1 MEAQTT
7 GTPRSAGRVTVRQ
20 QAERKDLILA
30 TRPYAHEQRWKSWL
44 HLLLALSVTVG
55 CYLGI
60 IFSGPWWAKAAF
72 GVLTGLALV
81 RMFILYHDH
90 QHRSILNRSKVADA
104 FFWFFGMWMLSP
116 PSIWKRSHD
125 HHHKHNCKLY
135 TSSIGSF
142 PVVTVEKYRSL
153 SRGERFAYDF
163 IRSPFAIGFG
173 YVFVFIIGMCLNS
186 FISNRGRHWDSLLTL
201 VFHAGLGFATWWFLG
216 WENLVFAFFL
226 PYLVTFA
233 LGSYLFYAQHNFPG
247 TVFADKDGWSY
258 VKAALDSSSYM
269 RMNPV
274 LQWFTGNIGYHHV
287 HHLNAHIPFYRLPEV
302 HEAIPELR
310 EKAKPTSLWPKDI
323 VACFR
328 LKAWDPALQRM
339 VTRRELRARLAA

>member
-1 MEAQTT
+1 MEAQATK
-7 GTPRSAGRVTVRQ
+7 RVSEKQSV
-20 QAERKDLILA
+20 ERKDLILA
-30 TRPYAHEQRWKSWL
+30 TRPFAHEIRARSWMNL
-44 HLLLALSVTVG
+44 GIAVVVTVG
-55 CYLGI
+55 CYLGVI
-60 IFSGPWWAKAAF
+60 LFDPLWSKAAF
-72 GVLTGLALV
+72 GVLAGLSLV

-90 QHRSILNRSKVADA
+90 QHKSILNRSWLANG
-104 FFWFFGMWMLSP
+104 FFTFFGMFMLSP

-125 HHHKHNCKLY
+125 HHHKHNSKLY

-142 PVVTVEKYRSL
+142 PVVTVEKYWTL
-153 SRGERFAYDF
+153 SRGERFAYNF

-173 YVFVFIIGMCLNS
+173 YLFVFIIGMCLNS
-186 FISNRGRHWDSLLTL
+186 FISNKGRHWDSLITL
-201 VFHAGLGFATWWFLG
+201 VVHAALGWVTWYFLG

-247 TVFADKDGWSY
+247 TVFAHKDGWSY

-269 RMNPV
+269 KMNPV
-274 LQWFTGNIGYHHV
+274 LQWFTGNIGFHHI

-302 HEAIPELR
+302 YWAIPELR
-310 EKAKPTSLWPKDI
+310 EKAKLTSLWPWDV

-339 VTRRELRARLAA
+339 VTRRELGRRR